1 MASDRPRSLKQTIML
16 TAGIDEAGR
25 GPLAGPVVAAAV
37 LIPSGEDIPPLIK
50 DSKKLSGKQREEMH
64 AFITTHY
71 IYGVGQADNLE
82 IDRLNIL
89 QATFLAMRRAVAA
102 LQEKTAVEICLVD
115 GNKIIPNLK
124 IAQKAIVKGDAKIK
138 EISAASIVAKVT
150 RDRLMLKL
158 HEEYPQYNFAENK
171 GYGTDWHISALRQ
184 YGRSPAHRQSF
195 TYPGEMEQRSLF

>member
-1 MASDRPRSLKQTIML
+1 MAQVFRL

-37 LIPSGEDIPPLIK
+37 LIPEGKGIPQLIK
-50 DSKKLSGKQREEMH
+50 DSKKLSEKQREEMY
-64 AFITTHY
+64 AFITAHY
-71 IYGVGQADNLE
+71 LYGVGQADHTE

-89 QATFLAMRRAVAA
+89 QATFLAMRRAAAA
-102 LQEKTAVEICLVD
+102 LQEKTPVELCLVD
-115 GNKIIPNLK
+115 GNKTIPNLK

-171 GYGTDWHISALRQ
+171 GYCTDWHVSALRQ
-184 YGRSPAHRQSF
+184 YGRSPVHRRSF
-195 TYPGEMEQRSLF
+195 TYPGEIEQRSLF

>member
-1 MASDRPRSLKQTIML
+1 ML

-37 LIPSGEDIPPLIK
+37 LIPEGQDAPPFIK
-50 DSKKLSGKQREEMH
+50 DSKKLSEKQRAEAYE
-64 AFITTHY
+64 FIAAHY
-71 IYGVGQADNLE
+71 LSGVGQASRAE

-102 LQEKTAVEICLVD
+102 LQEKTALEMCLVD
-115 GNKIIPNLK
+115 GNKTIPALK
-124 IAQKAIVKGDAKIK
+124 IPQKAIVRGDAKIK

-150 RDRLMLKL
+150 RDKIMLEL
-158 HEEYPQYNFAENK
+158 HAKYPQYNFAENK
-171 GYGTDWHISALRQ
+171 GYGTEWHVSALRQ

-195 TYPGEMEQRSLF
+195 TYPGEMEQRKLF

>member
-1 MASDRPRSLKQTIML
+1 ML

-37 LIPSGEDIPPLIK
+37 VILAGKGVPHLIK
-50 DSKKLSGKQREEMH
+50 DSKKLSARQREEMY
-64 AFITTHY
+64 AYISAHY
-71 IYGVGQADNLE
+71 FYGVGQADNQE

-102 LQEKTAVEICLVD
+102 LREKTAVEMCLVD
-115 GNKIIPNLK
+115 GNKTIPDLK
-124 IAQKAIVKGDAKIK
+124 IAQKAIIKGDAKIK

-150 RDRLMLKL
+150 RDRIMLRL

-171 GYGTDWHISALRQ
+171 GYCTDWHISALRQ
-184 YGRSPAHRQSF
+184 YGRSPAHRRSF
-195 TYPGEMEQRSLF
+195 TYPGEIEQQKLF

>member
-1 MASDRPRSLKQTIML
+1 VAQVFRL

-37 LIPSGEDIPPLIK
+37 LIPEGKGIPQLIK
-50 DSKKLSGKQREEMH
+50 DSKKLSEKQRAEMH

-71 IYGVGQADNLE
+71 LYGVGQADQTE

-89 QATFLAMRRAVAA
+89 QATFLAMRRAAAA
-102 LQEKTAVEICLVD
+102 LQEKTPLEMCLVD

-150 RDRLMLKL
+150 RDRIMLKL

-171 GYGTDWHISALRQ
+171 GYCTDWHVSALRQ
-184 YGRSPAHRQSF
+184 YGRSPVHRKSF

>member
-1 MASDRPRSLKQTIML
+1 ML

-37 LIPSGEDIPPLIK
+37 LIPEGQDTPPFIK
-50 DSKKLSGKQREEMH
+50 DSKKLSGKQRAEAYE
-64 AFITTHY
+64 FIAAHY
-71 IYGVGQADNLE
+71 LSGVGQASRAE

-102 LQEKTAVEICLVD
+102 LQEKTALEMCLVD
-115 GNKIIPNLK
+115 GNKTIPALK
-124 IAQKAIVKGDAKIK
+124 IPQKAIVRGDAKIK

-150 RDRLMLKL
+150 RDKIMLEL
-158 HEEYPQYNFAENK
+158 HAEYPQYNFAENK
-171 GYGTDWHISALRQ
+171 GYGTEWHVSALRQ